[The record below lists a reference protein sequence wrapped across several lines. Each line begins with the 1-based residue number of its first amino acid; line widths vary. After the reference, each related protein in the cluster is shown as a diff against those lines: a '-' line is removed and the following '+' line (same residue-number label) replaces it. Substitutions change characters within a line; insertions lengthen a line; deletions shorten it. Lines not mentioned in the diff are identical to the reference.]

1 MRQRGAGVLSD
12 SLFSGG
18 KPGFLSGFSGYWK
31 IYARVSSLGTV
42 VFARILY
49 KDVLRLFCFML
60 RFTGGKKFIWFS
72 TCKLPGICYII
83 ILGCAGRAT
92 KNQ

>member
-12 SLFSGG
+12 SVFFGG

-42 VFARILY
+42 VFAGILY
-49 KDVLRLFCFML
+49 KDVLRMFCFIL
-60 RFTGGKKFIWFS
+60 RFTGRKSLFGFLLVNCLVSVI
-72 TCKLPGICYII
+72 
-83 ILGCAGRAT
+83 
-92 KNQ
+92 